1 MTRPTYIIKIG
12 PDYFRELDARLKALG
27 ITHAA
32 FAREMGISPV
42 QAARW
47 FNKPQNP
54 EMNTLMKIEQ
64 AVKTMRKRKAQG
76 GPK

>member
-1 MTRPTYIIKIG
+1 MSTFTIKIG
-12 PDYFRELDARLKALG
+12 PDYFRELDARLKDLG

-32 FAREMGISPV
+32 FSREMGISPV

-54 EMNTLMKIEQ
+54 EMNTLMKIEK
-64 AVKTMRKRKAQG
+64 AVDTMRRRKAQQG
-76 GPK
+76 KRK